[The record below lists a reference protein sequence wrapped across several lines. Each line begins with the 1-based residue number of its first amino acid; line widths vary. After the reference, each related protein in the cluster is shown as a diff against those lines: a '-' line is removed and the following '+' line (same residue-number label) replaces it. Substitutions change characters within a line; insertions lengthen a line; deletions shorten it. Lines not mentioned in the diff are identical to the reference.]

1 MSTKNINRD
10 HIEAIKS
17 EIAFDEEMLSIIE
30 GKMVQSGIP
39 FQEEDI
45 LSKIKSRI
53 DTKIAS
59 ISLRRVSG
67 DG

>member
-1 MSTKNINRD
+1 MSTKNITRD

-30 GKMVQSGIP
+30 GKLVQSGIH

-67 DG
+67 D